1 VKDTKAPTVNVTKTS
16 VSLKNGAKN
25 AAQWLKTAKMANGT
39 DRKSSATVYI
49 KAPGAKKYTAYTYS
63 NAKKYVFKKAGTY
76 SVYYVVTNK
85 NKTSVKTESKKVTVK
100 VSTPATTTAKPA
112 TTEEPATTAKPA
124 TTEKPETTATTE
136 LQNIEKESANTASEA
151 STAQ

>member
-1 VKDTKAPTVNVTKTS
+1 
-16 VSLKNGAKN
+16 
-25 AAQWLKTAKMANGT
+25 MANGT

-63 NAKKYVFKKAGTY
+63 NAKKYAFKKAGTY

-112 TTEEPATTAKPA
+112 TTEEPATTEKPA
-124 TTEKPETTATTE
+124 TTATTE
-136 LQNIEKESANTASEA
+136 LQNTEKESANTASEA